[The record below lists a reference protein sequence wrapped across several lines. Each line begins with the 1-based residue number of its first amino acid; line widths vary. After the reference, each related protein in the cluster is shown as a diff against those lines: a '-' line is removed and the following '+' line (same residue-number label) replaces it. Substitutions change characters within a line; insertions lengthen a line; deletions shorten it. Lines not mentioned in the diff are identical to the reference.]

1 MRLTKKIQTF
11 IRIRH
16 IKGLLQTGSYRTNK
30 ITG

>member
-1 MRLTKKIQTF
+1 MNNKKIQTF

-16 IKGLLQTGSYRTNK
+16 VKGLLQTGSYRTNK